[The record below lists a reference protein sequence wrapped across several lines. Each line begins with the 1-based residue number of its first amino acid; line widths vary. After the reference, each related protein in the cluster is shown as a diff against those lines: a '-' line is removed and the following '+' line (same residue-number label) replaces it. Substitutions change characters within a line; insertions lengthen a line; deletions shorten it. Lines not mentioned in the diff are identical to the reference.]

1 MKLSETSA
9 FDENLYCN
17 LDIDRLVVYVLFY
30 LEGNSIQLTLENIIV
45 GAFRLFPCKFSL
57 FGFPEYP
64 DSARVEKSLW
74 RSRGKERQWIGGK
87 TRQGYSLNRRS
98 YMIAEHVMKDLEIK
112 SGIKRSSR
120 GNKRLRRWEKIIMEI
135 EKSSAYKKYIDD
147 RTDSITE
154 SEFCYV
160 LQGTLDSPKEI
171 LNENLL
177 TLKTMAKDLDNQ
189 EIERFLYILESKFSK
204 F

>member
-1 MKLSETSA
+1 MKLNEISA
-9 FDENLYCN
+9 FDEDLYRN

-30 LEGNSIQLTLENIIV
+30 LEENNIQLTIENIII
-45 GAFRLFPCKFSL
+45 GAFKLFPNKFSL

-74 RSRGKERQWIGGK
+74 RSRGKERQWIGGR

-98 YMIAEHVMKDLEIK
+98 YMIAERVSQDLQIE
-112 SGIKRSSR
+112 SGIENSSKE
-120 GNKRLRRWEKIIMEI
+120 NKRLRRWEKIIKEI
-135 EKSSAYKKYIDD
+135 EKSTAYKKYMDD
-147 RTDSITE
+147 CTDSITE

-171 LNENLL
+171 LNENLI
-177 TLKTMAKDLDNQ
+177 TLKTMARDLKNE
-189 EIERFLYILESKFSK
+189 EIEKFLCKLECKFSK

>member
-9 FDENLYCN
+9 FDEDLYCN

-30 LEGNSIQLTLENIIV
+30 LEENSIQLTLENIIV
-45 GAFRLFPCKFSL
+45 GAFRLFPGKFSL

-98 YMIAEHVMKDLEIK
+98 YMIAEHVMKDLKIK
-112 SGIKRSSR
+112 NGIKRSSR
-120 GNKRLRRWEKIIMEI
+120 GNKHLRRWEKIIMEI

-147 RTDSITE
+147 RTDLITE